1 MTNTQQDRLDALGM
15 ALTFGPTYDRNV
27 ATALKDALLFDQ
39 RGEVSAVEH
48 YLLMAE
54 MRANVIT
61 WDEYQERDPFN
72 AFHCTSECR

>member
-15 ALTFGPTYDRNV
+15 AMTLGPTYDRNV

-39 RGEVSAVEH
+39 RGETSAAEH

-54 MRANVIT
+54 MRASFIT
-61 WDEYQERDPFN
+61 WDEYQARDPFR
-72 AFHCTSECR
+72 SI